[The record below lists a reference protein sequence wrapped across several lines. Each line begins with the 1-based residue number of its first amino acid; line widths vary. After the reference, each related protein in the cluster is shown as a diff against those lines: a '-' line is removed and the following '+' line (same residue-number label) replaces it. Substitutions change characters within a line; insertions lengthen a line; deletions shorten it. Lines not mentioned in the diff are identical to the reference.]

1 MREKLTIIVTGYAA
15 TYPVGGATWDYLQ
28 YVLGFHRLGHRVY
41 YLEDTGRWTWD
52 VSQDTFADDA
62 RSNAAYLARWITAL
76 EPELAHHWAL
86 RDVHGQYYGMS
97 QAQVARLCRETDV
110 FINYSGSCVLREE
123 YMACRTKVYLDSDPL
138 YNQAGI
144 VDYVRGTADDTTRWA
159 VDCMR
164 QHDKF
169 LSFGESIGKPHC
181 LIPTAL
187 FSWQPTRQPIVL
199 ECWDKPRPAVRDV
212 CTTVMSWQ
220 PDGGSVTV
228 NGVVYGGKHAEF
240 GKFIDLPR
248 RTPQVLELAI
258 GGGLPPVDL
267 LRQHGWHVIDAYPVS
282 PDPWKYRDYISTS
295 KAEFSVAKQAYV
307 ATRSGWFSC
316 RSACYLAAGKPVVVQ
331 DTGFSEHI
339 PTGTGLLAFSTADEA
354 LEAIARI
361 NRDYPRHAAAAS
373 RLAREYFD
381 AQRVLPA
388 FLQTVL
394 A

>member
-28 YVLGFHRLGHRVY
+28 YVLGLKRLGHRVY
-41 YLEDTGRWTWD
+41 YLEDTGRWMWD
-52 VSQDTFADDA
+52 VTQNTFSDDA
-62 RSNAAYLARWITAL
+62 SSNAAYLAKWIAAL
-76 EPELAHHWAL
+76 DPELAHNWAL

-110 FINYSGSCVLREE
+110 FINYSGSCILREE

-144 VDYVRGTADDTTRWA
+144 VDYVHGTADDKTRWA

-169 LSFGESIGKPHC
+169 LSFGESIGRPHC

-199 ECWDKPRPAVRDV
+199 DCWEKPGPAVRDV
-212 CTTVMSWQ
+212 YTTVMSWQ

-228 NGVVYGGKHAEF
+228 NGAVYGGKHAEF
-240 GKFIDLPR
+240 GKFINLPR
-248 RTPQVLELAI
+248 CTPQVLELAI

-267 LRQHGWHVIDAYPVS
+267 LRQHGWHVIDGYTVS
-282 PDPWKYRDYISTS
+282 SDPWKYRDYICTS

-339 PTGTGLLAFSTADEA
+339 PTGEGLLAFSTEDEA
-354 LEAIARI
+354 IEAIARI
-361 NRDYPRHAAAAS
+361 NRDYQRHAAAAS
-373 RLAREYFD
+373 RLARECFD
-381 AQRVLPA
+381 SQRVLPA